1 MKPWSLHNDYDRPI
15 ARRIAEVSG
24 VSREAFGMHKKG
36 VGRHYYRLPK
46 SRALRRLFLQYLKKQ
61 YELSPWFV
69 YTYHILNQTGIL
81 FQKSVLWIFRPN
93 LKDRRSTIFW
103 PDLDISFLLW
113 IWATHLLAQ
122 RMGHILHGDVEAL
135 HEQQKI

>member
-1 MKPWSLHNDYDRPI
+1 LFHKRDRGEHS
-15 ARRIAEVSG
+15 AELPH
-24 VSREAFGMHKKG
+24 RETG

-46 SRALRRLFLQYLKKQ
+46 SRALRSLFLQYLKKQ

-113 IWATHLLAQ
+113 IWVTHLLAQ

-135 HEQQKI
+135 HDNRKCDSDSMIFKH